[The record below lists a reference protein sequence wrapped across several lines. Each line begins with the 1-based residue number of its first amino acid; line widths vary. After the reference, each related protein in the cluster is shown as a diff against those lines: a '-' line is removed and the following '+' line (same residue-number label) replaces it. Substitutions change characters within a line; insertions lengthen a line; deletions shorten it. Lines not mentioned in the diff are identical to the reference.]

1 MAHRVNDDFRVG
13 HLVED
18 EIWIGRRRDAPNGRV
33 VGHRASGAKIQ
44 ADCVESHFPYCRAE
58 VDFSGFFFIRGAT
71 GLAIY
76 SSNATTSNFHTVG
89 KNISRSRQA
98 N

>member
-1 MAHRVNDDFRVG
+1 MNLGASSSPSGLDF
-13 HLVED
+13 
-18 EIWIGRRRDAPNGRV
+18 
-33 VGHRASGAKIQ
+33 GAKIQ

-58 VDFSGFFFIRGAT
+58 VDFSGFFLIRGAT

-89 KNISRSRQA
+89 EKHFT
-98 N
+98 